1 VATAQRDLLPE
12 ALRLHPNY
20 PNPFRTHTTL
30 TYDVP
35 RAMDVRVA
43 VYDALGRRVQVL
55 VDERTPAGRH
65 TVQWNGRDA
74 SGRALA
80 SGLYFIRLR
89 AGDQQHIRRL
99 TLVR

>member
-1 VATAQRDLLPE
+1 
-12 ALRLHPNY
+12 
-20 PNPFRTHTTL
+20 
-30 TYDVP
+30 
-35 RAMDVRVA
+35 MDVRVA